1 MAGQMASD
9 PRRPR
14 PALNLGPFGA
24 TNIMR
29 LLPSRHA
36 KGTRRRITLRALA
49 TVVIGA
55 MTLVQGCG
63 SDATGPKRGT
73 LSGNVLLQDT
83 FGNELDDFSGVAVT
97 VDGTPGQSV
106 TDKSGN
112 WRIDDFPAGRYDIT
126 LKKATFGT
134 MRILN
139 VAVVGASTTVPK
151 ITMAVTPTYQA
162 IVDSIYVGTL
172 SGMEFYFID
181 GHLTAPPPANAKL
194 SVAVVF
200 LSTKSDAVSSDPKTY
215 EQWNA
220 SLGLGAGSTFKMAL
234 PVVGTRSTFGQGT
247 QVFVAGYATSA
258 ACSCYDDPA
267 TKNRVF
273 SNAGPRGN
281 VARFTV
287 K

>member
-1 MAGQMASD
+1 
-9 PRRPR
+9 
-14 PALNLGPFGA
+14 
-24 TNIMR
+24 MR
-29 LLPSRHA
+29 LLPSRHPNGA
-36 KGTRRRITLRALA
+36 SRKITLRALA
-49 TVVIGA
+49 TVVIGTT
-55 MTLVQGCG
+55 TLLQACG
-63 SDATGPKRGT
+63 GDATGPMHGT
-73 LSGNVLLQDT
+73 LVGNVSLQDT
-83 FGNELDDFSGVAVT
+83 FGNDLDDFSGVAVT

-139 VAVVGASTTVPK
+139 VAVVGASTTAPK
-151 ITMAVTPTYQA
+151 ITMALTPTYQA
-162 IVDSIYVGTL
+162 IVDSIYVGSL

-181 GHLTAPPPANAKL
+181 GHVTTPPPANAKI
-194 SVAVVF
+194 SANVVF

-220 SLGLGAGSTFKMAL
+220 SLGFGHGSTFTMAL

-247 QVFVAGYATSA
+247 QIFVTGYATSA

-273 SNAGPRGN
+273 SNVGPRGN
-281 VARFTV
+281 VVRFTV